1 MDETS
6 SRNTGYMVKVSATT
20 DSICLEYIKDG
31 NTMPYSAWKD
41 DSEASIYAD
50 ITPFVDF
57 SDLRNVM
64 IITNFDGKGG
74 IEPSGDK

>member
-1 MDETS
+1 
-6 SRNTGYMVKVSATT
+6 MVKVSATT

-50 ITPFVDF
+50 IVSEFVDNGQTIRW
-57 SDLRNVM
+57 STSPHASLRQNLSN
-64 IITNFDGKGG
+64 TRWLG
-74 IEPSGDK
+74 